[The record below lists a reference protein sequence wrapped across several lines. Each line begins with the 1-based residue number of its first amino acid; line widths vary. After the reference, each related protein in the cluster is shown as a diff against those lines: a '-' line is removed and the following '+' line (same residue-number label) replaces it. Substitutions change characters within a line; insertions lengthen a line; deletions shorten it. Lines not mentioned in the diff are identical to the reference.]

1 MEKIEERTVF
11 SIPFGELNVFETNV
25 VCHDFPF
32 FFEKPVI
39 TLMLSGNKIIRSEDE
54 TFEFNERSVFI
65 PPCNKELSID
75 IHPAFKEPT
84 KCLVL
89 NIEQEYIDSVFSEVI
104 ENWHPD
110 WDRTGIMMKENTV
123 KKFVSSDESLWRSLT
138 NLYNRRIDGNIHGT
152 SDFLLS
158 LSLKELIYE
167 LMRTNAKHI
176 LLHSDKPE
184 NMQNGLQ
191 DVVYY
196 IKKNYREPITIK
208 KLAAIAGMSEAN
220 LFKKFKHSYN
230 CTPVEYIIQ
239 LRIDH
244 AKQLLISNPEIGIKS
259 ICFESGFNTL
269 EYFYRKF
276 TQITGKSP
284 KKFKIN

>member
-39 TLMLSGNKIIRSEDE
+39 TLMLSGNKIIRSEEE

-75 IHPAFKEPT
+75 IHPVFKEPT

-89 NIEQEYIDSVFSEVI
+89 NIEQEYIDSVFHEVI

-110 WDRTGIMMKENTV
+110 WDRTGIMMKENAV

-138 NLYNRRIDGNIHGT
+138 NLYNRRVDESIYNT

-167 LMRTNAKHI
+167 LMKTNAKHI
-176 LLHSDKPE
+176 LLHSDRTE
-184 NMQNGLQ
+184 NVQNGL
-191 DVVYY
+191 
-196 IKKNYREPITIK
+196 
-208 KLAAIAGMSEAN
+208 
-220 LFKKFKHSYN
+220 H
-230 CTPVEYIIQ
+230 
-239 LRIDH
+239 
-244 AKQLLISNPEIGIKS
+244 
-259 ICFESGFNTL
+259 
-269 EYFYRKF
+269 
-276 TQITGKSP
+276 
-284 KKFKIN
+284 

>member
-1 MEKIEERTVF
+1 
-11 SIPFGELNVFETNV
+11 
-25 VCHDFPF
+25 
-32 FFEKPVI
+32 
-39 TLMLSGNKIIRSEDE
+39 
-54 TFEFNERSVFI
+54 
-65 PPCNKELSID
+65 
-75 IHPAFKEPT
+75 
-84 KCLVL
+84 
-89 NIEQEYIDSVFSEVI
+89 
-104 ENWHPD
+104 
-110 WDRTGIMMKENTV
+110 
-123 KKFVSSDESLWRSLT
+123 
-138 NLYNRRIDGNIHGT
+138 
-152 SDFLLS
+152 
-158 LSLKELIYE
+158 
-167 LMRTNAKHI
+167 
-176 LLHSDKPE
+176 
-184 NMQNGLQ
+184 MQNGLQ

-239 LRIDH
+239 LRIEH

>member
-32 FFEKPVI
+32 FFEQPVI
-39 TLMLSGNKIIRSEDE
+39 TLMLKGNKIIHSEE
-54 TFEFNERSVFI
+54 GTFEFNERSVFI
-65 PPCNKELSID
+65 PPCHKELTID
-75 IHPAFKEPT
+75 IHPVFKEPT

-89 NIEQEYIDSVFSEVI
+89 NIEQEYIDHVFSEVI

-110 WDRTGIMMKENTV
+110 WDRTGIMMEENAV
-123 KKFVSSDESLWRSLT
+123 NKFVSSDESLWRSLT
-138 NLYNRRIDGNIHGT
+138 NLYNRRIDGSQQGT

-167 LMRTNAKHI
+167 LMKTNAKHI
-176 LLHSDKPE
+176 LLHSDKAE
-184 NMQNGLQ
+184 NRQNGLQ
-191 DVVYY
+191 EVVYF
-196 IKKNYREPITIK
+196 IKQNYREPIAIK
-208 KLAAIAGMSEAN
+208 KLAMVAGMSEAN
-220 LFKKFKHSYN
+220 LFKKFKHSYH

-239 LRIDH
+239 LRIEH
-244 AKQLLISNPEIGIKS
+244 AKRLLINSPEMGIKN

-284 KKFKIN
+284 KKFTIH

>member
-11 SIPFGELNVFETNV
+11 SIPYGELNVFETNV

-39 TLMLSGNKIIRSEDE
+39 TLMLSGNKIIRSEEE

-75 IHPAFKEPT
+75 IHPDFKEPT

-89 NIEQEYIDSVFSEVI
+89 NIEQEYIDSVFHEVI

-110 WDRTGIMMKENTV
+110 WDKTGIMMKENAV

-138 NLYNRRIDGNIHGT
+138 NLYNRRVDESIYNT

-167 LMRTNAKHI
+167 LMKTNAKHI
-176 LLHSDKPE
+176 LLHSDRTE
-184 NMQNGLQ
+184 NIQNGLQ
-191 DVVYY
+191 EVVHF
-196 IKKNYREPITIK
+196 IRQNYKEPITIK
-208 KLAAIAGMSEAN
+208 RLSSLAGMSEAN

-239 LRIDH
+239 LRIEH
-244 AKQLLISNPEIGIKS
+244 AKQLLISNPEIGIKN

-284 KKFKIN
+284 KKFTTN

>member
-11 SIPFGELNVFETNV
+11 SIPYGELNVFETNV
-25 VCHDFPF
+25 VCYNFPF

-39 TLMLSGNKIIRSEDE
+39 TLMLSGNKIIRSEEE

-75 IHPAFKEPT
+75 IHPDFKEPT

-89 NIEQEYIDSVFSEVI
+89 NIEQEYIDSVFHEVI

-110 WDRTGIMMKENTV
+110 WDRTGIMMKENAV

-138 NLYNRRIDGNIHGT
+138 NLYNRRVDESIYNT
-152 SDFLLS
+152 SDFLLN

-167 LMRTNAKHI
+167 LMKTNAKHI
-176 LLHSDKPE
+176 LLHSDRTE
-184 NMQNGLQ
+184 NVQNGLQ
-191 DVVYY
+191 EVVHFVRQ
-196 IKKNYREPITIK
+196 NYREPITIK
-208 KLAAIAGMSEAN
+208 KLSSLAGMSEAN

-239 LRIDH
+239 LRIEH
-244 AKQLLISNPEIGIKS
+244 AKQLLINNPEIGIKN

-284 KKFKIN
+284 KKFTAN

>member
-123 KKFVSSDESLWRSLT
+123 KKFISSDESLWRSLT

-167 LMRTNAKHI
+167 LMRTECQTY
-176 LLHSDKPE
+176 S
-184 NMQNGLQ
+184 
-191 DVVYY
+191 
-196 IKKNYREPITIK
+196 
-208 KLAAIAGMSEAN
+208 AA
-220 LFKKFKHSYN
+220 F
-230 CTPVEYIIQ
+230 
-239 LRIDH
+239 
-244 AKQLLISNPEIGIKS
+244 
-259 ICFESGFNTL
+259 
-269 EYFYRKF
+269 
-276 TQITGKSP
+276 
-284 KKFKIN
+284 

>member
-32 FFEKPVI
+32 FFEKPVV
-39 TLMLSGNKIIRSEDE
+39 TLMLSGSKIIRNEEE
-54 TFEFNERSVFI
+54 TFEFRERSVFI

-75 IHPAFKEPT
+75 IHPVFQTPT

-89 NIEQEYIDSVFSEVI
+89 DIEQEYIDHVFSEVI

-110 WDRTGIMMKENTV
+110 WDKTGIMMNQNAV

-138 NLYNRRIDGNIHGT
+138 NLYNRRIDESIYGT

-167 LMRTNAKHI
+167 LMKTNAKHI
-176 LLHSDKPE
+176 LLHHTTTDHIQRE
-184 NMQNGLQ
+184 LQ
-191 DVVYY
+191 DVVHF
-196 IKKNYREPITIK
+196 IKQNYREPITIK
-208 KLAAIAGMSEAN
+208 QLASIAGMSDAN
-220 LFKKFKHSYN
+220 LFKKFKQSYN
-230 CTPVEYIIQ
+230 CSPVEYIIE
-239 LRIDH
+239 LRIEH
-244 AKQLLISNPEIGIKS
+244 AKQLLIHTPEMGIKN

-276 TQITGKSP
+276 TQMTGKSP
-284 KKFKIN
+284 KKFTVN

>member
-1 MEKIEERTVF
+1 MEKIEERTVL

-32 FFEKPVI
+32 YFEKPVI
-39 TLMLSGNKIIRSEDE
+39 TLMLSGNKIIRSEEE

-75 IHPAFKEPT
+75 IHPVFQEPT

-89 NIEQEYIDSVFSEVI
+89 NIEQEYIDNVFSEVI
-104 ENWHPD
+104 DNWHPD
-110 WDRTGIMMKENTV
+110 WDKTGIMMKENAV

-138 NLYNRRIDGNIHGT
+138 NLYNRRIDDTLSGT

-167 LMRTNAKHI
+167 LMKTNAKHL
-176 LLHSDKPE
+176 LLHPNKTE
-184 NMQNGLQ
+184 NIQHGLQ
-191 DVVYY
+191 EVVHF
-196 IKKNYREPITIK
+196 IKLNYREPITIK
-208 KLAAIAGMSEAN
+208 KLASVAGMSEAN
-220 LFKKFKHSYN
+220 LFKKFKHTYN
-230 CTPVEYIIQ
+230 CTPVEYIIE
-239 LRIDH
+239 LRIEH
-244 AKQLLISNPEIGIKS
+244 AKQLLINNPEIDIKN

-284 KKFKIN
+284 KKFKVS

>member
-25 VCHDFPF
+25 DCHDFPF

-39 TLMLSGNKIIRSEDE
+39 TLMLSGNKIIRSEDGI
-54 TFEFNERSVFI
+54 FEFNERRVFI

-75 IHPAFKEPT
+75 IHPVFKEPT
-84 KCLVL
+84 RCLVL

-110 WDRTGIMMKENTV
+110 WDRTGIMMKENATE
-123 KKFVSSDESLWRSLT
+123 KFVSSDESLWRSLT
-138 NLYNRRIDGNIHGT
+138 NLYNRRIDGNLHGT

-158 LSLKELIYE
+158 LNLKELIYE
-167 LMRTNAKHI
+167 LMKTNAKNI
-176 LLHSDKPE
+176 LLHSDKKE
-184 NMQNGLQ
+184 NIQNGLQ
-191 DVVYY
+191 EVVHF
-196 IKKNYREPITIK
+196 IKNNYREPITIK
-208 KLAAIAGMSEAN
+208 KLTVIAGMSEAN
-220 LFKKFKHSYN
+220 LFKKFKHSYR
-230 CTPVEYIIQ
+230 CTPVESIIQ

-244 AKQLLISNPEIGIKS
+244 AKQLLINNPEIGIKN

-284 KKFKIN
+284 KKFKVD

>member
-39 TLMLSGNKIIRSEDE
+39 TLMLSGNKIIRSEEE

-75 IHPAFKEPT
+75 IHPVFLEPT

-89 NIEQEYIDSVFSEVI
+89 NIEQEYIDSVFHEVI

-110 WDRTGIMMKENTV
+110 WDKTGFMMKENAV

-138 NLYNRRIDGNIHGT
+138 HLYNRRVDESIYGT

-167 LMRTNAKHI
+167 LMKTNAKHI
-176 LLHSDKPE
+176 LFYSDKTE
-184 NMQNGLQ
+184 NTPTELQ
-191 DVVYY
+191 EVIYF
-196 IKKNYREPITIK
+196 IKQNYREPITIK
-208 KLAAIAGMSEAN
+208 KLSSLAGMSEAN
-220 LFKKFKHSYN
+220 LFKKFKHSYH

-239 LRIDH
+239 LRIEH
-244 AKQLLISNPEIGIKS
+244 AKQLLINNPEIGIKN

-284 KKFKIN
+284 KKFTII

>member
-25 VCHDFPF
+25 ICHDFPF
-32 FFEKPVI
+32 FFEEPVI
-39 TLMLSGNKIIRSEDE
+39 TLMLSGNKIIRSDDE
-54 TFEFNERSVFI
+54 TFEFKERSVFI

-75 IHPAFKEPT
+75 IHPIFKEPT

-123 KKFVSSDESLWRSLT
+123 KKFISSDESLWRSLT
-138 NLYNRRIDGNIHGT
+138 NLYNRRIDGNLHNT

-167 LMRTNAKHI
+167 LMKTNAKHI
-176 LLHSDKPE
+176 LLHSGKAE
-184 NMQNGLQ
+184 NIQNGLQ
-191 DVVYY
+191 EVVHF
-196 IKKNYREPITIK
+196 IKNNYREPITIRR
-208 KLAAIAGMSEAN
+208 LAALAGMSEAN
-220 LFKKFKHSYN
+220 LFKKFKHSYS

-239 LRIDH
+239 LRIEH
-244 AKQLLISNPEIGIKS
+244 AKQLLISNPEIGIKN

-284 KKFKIN
+284 KKFKVD

>member
-11 SIPFGELNVFETNV
+11 SIPFGELNIFETNV
-25 VCHDFPF
+25 VCHGFPF
-32 FFEKPVI
+32 FFEQPVI
-39 TLMLSGNKIIRSEDE
+39 TLMLSGSKIIRSEDD
-54 TFEFNERSVFI
+54 TFEFKERSVFI
-65 PPCNKELSID
+65 PPCHKELSID
-75 IHPAFKEPT
+75 IHPSFREPT

-110 WDRTGIMMKENTV
+110 WERTGIMMKENAV
-123 KKFVSSDESLWRSLT
+123 KKFVSSDESLWKSLT
-138 NLYNRRIDGNIHGT
+138 NLYNRRIDGNYHGS

-167 LMRTNAKHI
+167 LMKTNAKNL
-176 LLHSDKPE
+176 LLHSDKTE
-184 NMQNGLQ
+184 NMQNGLE
-191 DVVYY
+191 DVVQF
-196 IKKNYREPITIK
+196 IRQNYREPITIK
-208 KLAAIAGMSEAN
+208 KLALVAGMSEAN
-220 LFKKFKHSYN
+220 LFKKFKHSYT

-239 LRIDH
+239 LRIEH
-244 AKQLLISNPEIGIKS
+244 AKELLISHPEMRIKN

-284 KKFKIN
+284 KKFTIN